1 MPPDRSQ
8 PAPDSPSGS
17 RNLWVRVAAAAIL
30 IPVALGLAWSGGW
43 WWLALVALVA
53 VGLIVEWLMMI
64 GVRDDRQLM
73 AAGAAS
79 LVAVGFCLSLGQAN
93 VAAVMALAGALATL
107 GLAREARYWAVLGYV
122 YAAIALAASLLVRG
136 DDVTGFRALIFVFL
150 IVWVTD
156 SLGYFVG
163 RSVGGPKLWRRVSPN
178 KTWAGALGGFFGSIA
193 IGVGFSSAGYSAMIP
208 ALVLSALLSVVSQ
221 FGDLFE
227 SAVKRRF
234 GVKDSGQIIP
244 GHGGLLDRLDG
255 YIAAIGVAA
264 LIGLWRGGFDGVGQG
279 LMIW

>member
-1 MPPDRSQ
+1 MSPDRSQ
-8 PAPDSPSGS
+8 PAPDSSSGS
-17 RNLWVRVAAAAIL
+17 RNLWVRLAAAAIL

-53 VGLIVEWLMMI
+53 VGLLVEWLMMV
-64 GVRDDRQLM
+64 GLRDDRQLM
-73 AAGAAS
+73 GAGAAS
-79 LVAVGFCLSLGQAN
+79 LVVVGFCLSLGQAN
-93 VAAVMALAGALATL
+93 VAAAMALAGALATL
-107 GLAREARYWAVLGYV
+107 GLARASRRWAVLGYV

-136 DDVTGFRALIFVFL
+136 DDVTGFQALIFVFL

-163 RSVGGPKLWRRVSPN
+163 RSIGGPKLWRRVSPN
-178 KTWAGALGGFFGSIA
+178 KTWSGALGGLFGSIA
-193 IGVGFSSAGYSAMIP
+193 VGLGFYAAGYSAMVP

-221 FGDLFE
+221 LGDLFE
-227 SAVKRRF
+227 SAVKRHF

-255 YIAAIGVAA
+255 YIAAIAVAA

-279 LMIW
+279 LVIW

>member
-1 MPPDRSQ
+1 M
-8 PAPDSPSGS
+8 
-17 RNLWVRVAAAAIL
+17 
-30 IPVALGLAWSGGW
+30 
-43 WWLALVALVA
+43 ALVA

-64 GVRDDRQLM
+64 GLRDDRQLM